1 MPAPTQPRILIVEDE
16 PAIADT
22 LLYALGTE
30 GFATEHC
37 LLGRDG
43 LAALRRGGF
52 ALAILDVGLPDMN
65 GFDLCRELRRETDLP
80 VIFLT
85 ARGEE
90 IDRIVGLEI
99 GADDYVVKP
108 FSPREVAARVRSIL
122 RRARPAAPARP
133 PDPTQA
139 PTQAPHPTPDPT
151 PAGFR
156 IDADA
161 CAIQYRGH
169 TLELTRYEYL
179 LLKTLVESPRRV
191 FSRGQLMQHVWTAP
205 DHSLERTVD
214 THIKT
219 LRAKLKAIDPAADP
233 ILTHRG
239 LGYGL
244 RVPR

>member
-1 MPAPTQPRILIVEDE
+1 MRMPEPTAARILIVEDE
-16 PAIADT
+16 QAIADT
-22 LLYALGTE
+22 LIYALGTE

-37 LLGRDG
+37 LLGRDA
-43 LAALRRGGF
+43 LAALRRGGYRF
-52 ALAILDVGLPDMN
+52 AILDVGLPDMN
-65 GFDLCRELRRETDLP
+65 GFDLCRELRRESEIP

-122 RRARPAAPARP
+122 RRAHPAPPPPAPTTRPA
-133 PDPTQA
+133 PT
-139 PTQAPHPTPDPT
+139 T
-151 PAGFR
+151 AGFA
-156 IDADA
+156 IDDDA
-161 CAIQYRGH
+161 CCIQYLGQA
-169 TLELTRYEYL
+169 LDLTRYEYL

-191 FSRGQLMQHVWTAP
+191 FSRGQLMQRVWTAP

-219 LRAKLKAIDPAADP
+219 LRAKLKAVDPAADP
-233 ILTHRG
+233 IVTHRG
-239 LGYGL
+239 VGYGL
-244 RVPR
+244 RGPR